1 MLAFFFGSKKSGN
14 FIQLNYFK
22 YMKLGFIG
30 TGEITKAVILGITK
44 SKIKYKK
51 ILISKRNNKIS
62 NYLKKNNK
70 KIEISSS
77 NQFIIDNSDWIFL
90 AITPNVGKKIL
101 KNLKLKKNKTIIS
114 FISTIKLKEL
124 KILTNK
130 NATIVRA
137 IPLPPISILKG
148 PIPLFPKNTKVAKF
162 FNYIGDSIEINNENL
177 SLNFWATS
185 SLMAPYYE
193 LLLEISKW
201 LQKKGLKK
209 SYAQKYVVSLF
220 SALSDAAV
228 IRSNKDLKLL
238 VKTSQ
243 TPKGLNEE
251 TLKFLKKKGFYK
263 QLNFSLEKILK
274 RLK

>member
-1 MLAFFFGSKKSGN
+1 MLAFFFGLKKSGN
-14 FIQLNYFK
+14 FIQLDYLE
-22 YMKLGFIG
+22 YMNLGFIG
-30 TGEITKAVILGITK
+30 TGEITKAVVLGITK

-62 NYLKKNNK
+62 SYLKKINK
-70 KIEISSS
+70 RVKISSS

-101 KNLKLKKNKTIIS
+101 GNLKFNKNKLIIS
-114 FISTIKLKEL
+114 FISSIKLRDL
-124 KILTNK
+124 KILTNR

-137 IPLPPISILKG
+137 IPLPPISIMKG
-148 PIPLFPKNTKVAKF
+148 PVPFFPRNRKVKQF
-162 FNYIGDSIEINNENL
+162 FNNIGDSIEINDETS
-177 SLNFWATS
+177 SLNFWAAS

-193 LLLEISKW
+193 MLHEVTKW
-201 LQKKGLKK
+201 LQKKGLNKL
-209 SYAQKYVVSLF
+209 YAQKYVVSLF

-251 TLKFLKKKGFYK
+251 ALKFLKKVGFYK

>member
-1 MLAFFFGSKKSGN
+1 
-14 FIQLNYFK
+14 
-22 YMKLGFIG
+22 MKLGFIG
-30 TGEITKAVILGITK
+30 TGEITKSIVLGISK
-44 SKIKYKK
+44 SKIKYKS

-62 NYLKKNNK
+62 SYLKKINK
-70 KIEISSS
+70 KVKITSN

-101 KNLKLKKNKTIIS
+101 KKLKFKKNKIIIS
-114 FISTIKLKEL
+114 LISTIKLKEL

-130 NATIVRA
+130 KAKIVRA
-137 IPLPPISILKG
+137 IPLPPISIMKG
-148 PIPLFPKNTKVAKF
+148 PIPLFPKNTKVAEF
-162 FNYIGDSIEINNENL
+162 FNNIGDSIEINNETS

-193 LLLEISKW
+193 LLNEVSKW

-209 SYAQKYVVSLF
+209 QHAQKYVASLF

-228 IRSNKDLKLL
+228 MRSNKDLKLL
-238 VKTSQ
+238 VRTSQ
-243 TPKGLNEE
+243 TPKGLNEQ

-263 QLNFSLEKILK
+263 QLKFSLEKILK

>member
-1 MLAFFFGSKKSGN
+1 
-14 FIQLNYFK
+14 
-22 YMKLGFIG
+22 MKLGFIG
-30 TGEITKAVILGITK
+30 TGEITKSIVLGISK
-44 SKIKYKK
+44 SKIKYKR

-62 NYLKKNNK
+62 SYLKKINK
-70 KIEISSS
+70 KVKITSN

-101 KNLKLKKNKTIIS
+101 KKLKFKNNKIIIS
-114 FISTIKLKEL
+114 LISTIKLKEL

-130 NATIVRA
+130 KATIVRA
-137 IPLPPISILKG
+137 IPLPPISIMKG
-148 PIPLFPKNTKVAKF
+148 PIPLFPKNTKVAEF
-162 FNYIGDSIEINNENL
+162 FNNIGDSIEINNETS

-193 LLLEISKW
+193 LLNEVSKW

-209 SYAQKYVVSLF
+209 QYAQKYVASLF
-220 SALSDAAV
+220 SALSDSAV
-228 IRSNKDLKLL
+228 MRSNKDLKLL
-238 VKTSQ
+238 VRTSQ
-243 TPKGLNEE
+243 TPKGLNEQ

-263 QLNFSLEKILK
+263 QLKFSLEKILK